1 MYYPALQEYLC
12 SELPRG
18 RHDERDGALG
28 VVQRALVLDVPEH
41 GQQEGER
48 LAAPGLGYADDVS
61 AAHDGRDRLVLDRE
75 GVDVPLLV
83 DQVRELLVRQAALVP
98 VLHRLRTVLAPHLHV
113 AQQFPQQTHFFDRH
127 GRLVRGL
134 LNLRRVSNFCEPL

>member
-1 MYYPALQEYLC
+1 MYYPALQEYLS

-28 VVQRALVLDVPEH
+28 VVQRALVLDVAEH

-48 LAAPGLGYADDVS
+48 LAAPGLGDADDVP
-61 AAHDGRDRLVLDRE
+61 ATHDGRNRLVLDRE
-75 GVDVPLLV
+75 GVHVPLLV

-113 AQQFPQQTHFFDRH
+113 PQ
-127 GRLVRGL
+127 
-134 LNLRRVSNFCEPL
+134 